1 MKIILVADDSPII
14 RKVARRLLTDMGFV
28 VTEAESSDQVLSAC
42 RDNMPDAII
51 LDWDMQGEN
60 TVELIPQVLR
70 MPHGANCTIIFCTSE
85 MMVLEMTR
93 AKRAGASGFMMK
105 PFNRKIL
112 AAKLA
117 EVGVMPEALP
127 AA

>member
-28 VTEAESSDQVLSAC
+28 VTEAESGDQVLSAC

-60 TVELIPQVLR
+60 SVELVPQVLR
-70 MPHGANCTIIFCTSE
+70 IPNG
-85 MMVLEMTR
+85 
-93 AKRAGASGFMMK
+93 
-105 PFNRKIL
+105 
-112 AAKLA
+112 
-117 EVGVMPEALP
+117 
-127 AA
+127 